1 MRILDAYALK
11 KMVKPFLVVLG
22 LFVGIFV
29 VVDLFDHAHS
39 FIDNEVPLGVVFR
52 YYVYYLPL
60 IVVLTSPVAMLL
72 ATLLAVGGLSK
83 RNELMA
89 LKGSGV
95 SLYRI
100 LAPVLAMAVVV
111 GVLNVVIGELIL
123 PPATRQRLL
132 IKETSITRR
141 ASDVITTDPVYVTP
155 DGTML
160 LARRLNSRTK
170 TLEQVTVEEFDA
182 ANSPTTRI
190 DADTAVWEDGAWV
203 FYEGSRRRFTAEGEE
218 VTNFDRLESEYSEPL
233 PSELDVRKLEPDEMA
248 YRELRSYIVRLRAS
262 GNDPRNLAVQ
272 LRLKTAFPFVT
283 IIMTLLGGTLAAG
296 ARRSG
301 FALSFAAAITISFFY
316 YGVLQVGQVLGR
328 QSMLVP
334 WLAAWISN
342 IIFIG
347 VGALLMARA
356 PK

>member
-1 MRILDAYALK
+1 M
-11 KMVKPFLVVLG
+11 
-22 LFVGIFV
+22 
-29 VVDLFDHAHS
+29 
-39 FIDNEVPLGVVFR
+39 
-52 YYVYYLPL
+52 
-60 IVVLTSPVAMLL
+60 
-72 ATLLAVGGLSK
+72 
-83 RNELMA
+83 
-89 LKGSGV
+89 
-95 SLYRI
+95 
-100 LAPVLAMAVVV
+100 
-111 GVLNVVIGELIL
+111 
-123 PPATRQRLL
+123 
-132 IKETSITRR
+132 
-141 ASDVITTDPVYVTP
+141 
-155 DGTML
+155 
-160 LARRLNSRTK
+160 
-170 TLEQVTVEEFDA
+170 
-182 ANSPTTRI
+182 
-190 DADTAVWEDGAWV
+190 
-203 FYEGSRRRFTAEGEE
+203 
-218 VTNFDRLESEYSEPL
+218 TNFDRLESEYSEPL

-248 YRELRSYIVRLRAS
+248 YRELRSYIIRLRAS

-272 LRLKTAFPFVT
+272 LRLKTAFPFVI